1 MGREVLSDKQFAD
14 LIMRLNGEIEPIG
27 ETNTD
32 NHRYDNLTR
41 LQNVLDLLMIE
52 MSDICLY
59 CNRPEYS
66 MSKSGKQALSWFT
79 STKEW
84 LDDIISMYKENGDE

>member
-1 MGREVLSDKQFAD
+1 MSRDKLSTKQFAD
-14 LIMRLNGEIEPIG
+14 LIMQINGEIEPIG

-32 NHRYDNLTR
+32 SNRYDNLIR
-41 LQNVLDLLMIE
+41 LQNVVDLLLEEI
-52 MSDICLY
+52 STVCIY

-66 MSKSGKQALSWFT
+66 MSKSGTRALSWVT

-84 LDDIISMYKENGDE
+84 LDEIISMYREKADE